1 MSLRMIAGLLV
12 VAVGL
17 LLLGALYSRP
27 TDDSGAQLPAKSGPI
42 TTVAEPAHAPPDTGA
57 VDSAQRIDQAQTP
70 NPKTP
75 VQAKAKAAQP
85 ANTPQS
91 QRAQVRAR
99 LHTLMACQPSPVPT
113 ASDRELV
120 WRMTLPPEAIARAPA
135 QYAAAEAWA
144 GQACAQTTMRLSPTP
159 ADSGGVAGLWSE
171 LAPDD
176 ALRRLWEA
184 SATDDLKR
192 EDAPA
197 MRTLLEQALAEAL
210 REPSMLEL
218 QWIADTAWR
227 FQNRGAQLGPY
238 IGYGESGS
246 ALWRLAACDLGA
258 DCGPNS
264 PAAHLICFQEQL
276 CGYGSVEEALI
287 DAYWPLVDI
296 ERLQAGREALVAR
309 LRAGGQGVFDP
320 VTPDGG

>member
-1 MSLRMIAGLLV
+1 M
-12 VAVGL
+12 
-17 LLLGALYSRP
+17 
-27 TDDSGAQLPAKSGPI
+27 
-42 TTVAEPAHAPPDTGA
+42 
-57 VDSAQRIDQAQTP
+57 DSAQRIDRAQTP

-85 ANTPQS
+85 ASTPQS
-91 QRAQVRAR
+91 QRAQVQAR
-99 LHTLMACQPSPVPT
+99 LHTLMACQPSPVPV

-120 WRMTLPPEAIARAPA
+120 WHMTLPAEAIARAPA
-135 QYAAAEAWA
+135 QYAAAAAWA

-159 ADSGGVAGLWSE
+159 ADSGVTGLWSE

-184 SATDDLKR
+184 SAADDLKR
-192 EDAPA
+192 DDAPA

-218 QWIADTAWR
+218 QSIADTAWR

-264 PAAHLICFQEQL
+264 PASHLICFQEQL
-276 CGYGSVEEALI
+276 CGYGSVEDALI
-287 DAYWPLVDI
+287 DAYWPLGDI
-296 ERLQAGREALVAR
+296 EQLQAGREALVAR

-320 VTPDGG
+320 VTPGGG